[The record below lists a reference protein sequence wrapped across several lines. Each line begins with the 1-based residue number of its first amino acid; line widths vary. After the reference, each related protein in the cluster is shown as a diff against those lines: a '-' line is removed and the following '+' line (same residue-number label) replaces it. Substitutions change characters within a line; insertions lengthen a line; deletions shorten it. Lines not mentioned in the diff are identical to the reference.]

1 MHDLRHMPDLSTS
14 TVSVT
19 PAVPLTEVGQR
30 FEQVVRLA
38 GRSFSSTWTLVEL
51 EPGHRLRVE
60 GQLMRGVRYGIAQA
74 VTALDDETSRLT
86 FKMTYELP
94 LGLLGRLVGRPGAER
109 RALSEAAEVM
119 GGIKRLAAEIGRA
132 HVCTPDT
139 NADRVSRLL

>member
-60 GQLMRGVRYGIAQA
+60 GQLMLGVRYGIPQP
-74 VTALDDETSRLT
+74 VTALDDEPSRLT
-86 FKMTYELP
+86 FPMPYELP
-94 LGLLGRLVGRPGAER
+94 PSLPVPLACRPGPHRPTLSAPPPVLGRP
-109 RALSEAAEVM
+109 
-119 GGIKRLAAEIGRA
+119 
-132 HVCTPDT
+132 
-139 NADRVSRLL
+139 

>member
-74 VTALDDETSRLT
+74 VTAPADETSRLT
-86 FKMTYELP
+86 LTLP
-94 LGLLGRLVGRPGAER
+94 YQLPSGLLRRLPGLPCAER
-109 RALSEAAEVM
+109 PALSQPPRGM
-119 GGIKRLAAEIGRA
+119 GG
-132 HVCTPDT
+132 HPPP
-139 NADRVSRLL
+139 

>member
-1 MHDLRHMPDLSTS
+1 MRLPPRATRTDTLFTYTTLFRYDRSTS

-86 FKMTYELP
+86 FTMTYELP
-94 LGLLGRLVGRPGAER
+94 LGLLGRLAG
-109 RALSEAAEVM
+109 
-119 GGIKRLAAEIGRA
+119 
-132 HVCTPDT
+132 
-139 NADRVSRLL
+139 DRKSTSLNSSH

>member
-86 FKMTYELP
+86 FTLTSELP
-94 LGLLGRLVGRPGAER
+94 LGLLGRLAGRLGAAR
-109 RALSEAAEVM
+109 RALGEAAEVM
-119 GGIKRLAAEIGRA
+119 GGLQRSLGKAWGRA
-132 HVCTPDT
+132 REGQDVW
-139 NADRVSRLL
+139 